1 MCYYASL
8 LPYALQPQMAPFQ
21 TLLTWALLVRSS
33 SRAWV
38 AFELALKSEKLKNY
52 FSNLGVLN
60 GGRDSDGNYDT
71 LKGVLYPSSDEITL
85 K

>member
-52 FSNLGVLN
+52 FSNLGVL
-60 GGRDSDGNYDT
+60 GWGNYDT
-71 LKGVLYPSSDEITL
+71 PKGDLYPSGDEITL